1 MCILRTNI
9 FVDYLSYDYITAFL
23 RKGISNASSLHTVK
37 HNRLETFTIRTEKL
51 RFIFDILRLFFVS

>member
-23 RKGISNASSLHTVK
+23 RKGIGNASSLHTVK
-37 HNRLETFTIRTEKL
+37 YYPLEKFTIPTEKL
-51 RFIFDILRLFFVS
+51 RIIFDILRLFFVS